1 MKIAMVS
8 EHASPLARLGGPDAG
23 GQNVHVAELAGALV
37 SAGHEVVV
45 HTRREDPTQPHRV
58 PLRSGVLVQHDPAGP
73 PRPLARDQLYP
84 HMGEFAENLHRS
96 WLTDPPDVVHAHFWM
111 SGLAAVH
118 TSQDLH
124 IPLVQTFHALGV
136 VKRRHQ
142 GNEDTSPPA
151 RVHAEQLIANQAD
164 TVIATCSDEVFEL
177 VRQGVPQQRM
187 SIVPCGV
194 DTDALH
200 PTNPDTLHDPNRR
213 GHRLVVL
220 GRLVPRKGIDDVI
233 RALPAL
239 PDTELV
245 IAGGPPAADL
255 HTDPDATRLR
265 ILAAQLGITD
275 RVRLIGGVNR
285 HDIPQ
290 LLTDAD
296 AVVCVPWYEPF
307 GIVALEAMACA
318 VPVVAAAV
326 GGLRDTVLH
335 STTGL
340 HVPPRDPA
348 ALSAALTGLLADPA
362 RRHTM
367 GAAGR
372 HRAVTRYSWAKV
384 AADTARIYQRLH
396 RTAHPHTRTDLL
408 RAVGGAR

>member
-23 GQNVHVAELAGALV
+23 GQNVHVAELAAALA

-45 HTRREDPTQPHRV
+45 HTRRDDPGQPHQV
-58 PLRSGVLVQHDPAGP
+58 PLRPGVHVQHDPAGP
-73 PRPLARDQLYP
+73 PRPLARDELYP
-84 HMGEFAENLHRS
+84 HMREFAENLHRS
-96 WLTDPPDVVHAHFWM
+96 WLADPPDVVHAHFWM
-111 SGLAAVH
+111 SGLAALH
-118 TSQDLH
+118 ATQDLP
-124 IPLVQTFHALGV
+124 IPLVQTFHALGA

-142 GNEDTSPPA
+142 GSEDTSPPA
-151 RVHAEQLIANQAD
+151 RIHTEQLIANQAD

-177 VRQGVPQQRM
+177 ARQGVPQQRM

-200 PTNPDTLHDPNRR
+200 PASTDASQRR

-220 GRLVPRKGIDDVI
+220 GRLVLRKGVDDVI

-255 HTDPDATRLR
+255 HTDPDATRLHA
-265 ILAAQLGITD
+265 LAAQVGVAD
-275 RVRLIGGVNR
+275 QVRLVGGVHR
-285 HDIPQ
+285 PDITP

-307 GIVALEAMACA
+307 GMVALEAMSCA

-326 GGLRDTVLH
+326 GGLRDTVLDG
-335 STTGL
+335 TTGL

-348 ALSAALTGLLADPA
+348 ALGDALAGLLADSV

-384 AADTARIYQRLH
+384 AADTARIYQRLR